1 MKEIEHKVEYR
12 PIKDLRELPGNPRTI
27 SKSQF
32 EKLKKSIADN
42 ADYFEARPLILS
54 NRTGELVILA
64 GNQRYKASKALG
76 LTEVPTVLLENLT
89 EERERE
95 IIIRDN
101 VENGEWDFDELANAW
116 DPVELEEW
124 GVAVPDINPSDKAS
138 LDLQETFIIPPFTV
152 LDSRQGYWQDR
163 KRAWMTI
170 IGDKGETREGT
181 LYKDINS
188 KSWVSRQ
195 LARNM
200 HGGGVS
206 ILDPCLSEIALK
218 WFLPAGTK
226 NNNTFD
232 PFAGD
237 TVFGFV
243 SAYCGNNFIGT
254 ELRQEQ
260 ADENNRRV
268 KGMSAKYYC
277 DDGQNIGKYVKPETQ
292 DLLFSCPP
300 YFDLEQYSD
309 DPRDASNQSYEGFM
323 QIIDNAFTAGIKALK
338 PNRFAVIVMSNVRNK
353 TDGAYYDICGDITRV
368 FQREGMTL
376 YNELVLVNCLAGG
389 SLRAER
395 NMRNRKMTRCH
406 QEVLVYHKGL
416 PQIEPAHQEIKVYY
430 KGDPK
435 KIQSEMGDIPTI
447 GLTDEFEEKPEVN
460 L

>member
-1 MKEIEHKVEYR
+1 MTKPKAVVEYR
-12 PIKDLRELPGNPRTI
+12 PLKDLKELPGNPRTI
-27 SKSQF
+27 KKDQF
-32 EKLKKSIADN
+32 EKLKESIKDN
-42 ADYFEARPLILS
+42 PDYFEARPIILS

-64 GNQRYKASKALG
+64 GNQRYKAAKALG
-76 LTEVPTVLLENLT
+76 IEQVPTITIKGLT

-101 VENGEWDFDELANAW
+101 VNNGEWDMDILANEW
-116 DPVELEEW
+116 DAIQLDEW
-124 GVAVPDINPSDKAS
+124 GVSIPDVNPSDKAS

-163 KRAWMTI
+163 KRAWTTL

-195 LARNM
+195 LAGSM

-206 ILDPCLSEIALK
+206 VLDPCLSEIILK
-218 WFLPAGTK
+218 WFTPAGSTG
-226 NNNTFD
+226 NNTFD

-254 ELRQEQ
+254 ELRKEQ
-260 ADENNRRV
+260 ADENNERV
-268 KGMSAKYYC
+268 KGMTAKYYN

-292 DLLFSCPP
+292 DLMFSCPP
-300 YFDLEQYSD
+300 YFDLEHYSD
-309 DPRDASNQSYEGFM
+309 DPRDASNQDYQGFLK
-323 QIIDNAFTAGIKALK
+323 IIDNAFTAGIKALK
-338 PNRFAVIVMSNVRNK
+338 QNRFAVIVMSNVRNK
-353 TDGAYYDICGDITRV
+353 TDGAYYDICGDITRI

-376 YNELVLVNCLAGG
+376 YNELVLINSLAGA

-416 PQIEPAHQEIKVYY
+416 PEIEPAHQEIKVYY
-430 KGDPK
+430 KGDTK
-435 KIQSEMGDIPTI
+435 KINAEMGDIPSI
-447 GLTDEFEEKPEVN
+447 GLTDAFEEHEE
-460 L
+460 LTL